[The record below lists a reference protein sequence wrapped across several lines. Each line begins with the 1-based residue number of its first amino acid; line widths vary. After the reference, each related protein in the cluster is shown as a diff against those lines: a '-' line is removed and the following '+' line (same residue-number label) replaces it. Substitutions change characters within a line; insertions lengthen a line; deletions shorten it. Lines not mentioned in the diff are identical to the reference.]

1 MVYEPTYSLE
11 ETIKVFERETND
23 NVADSGKKIVIFY
36 TEILTGKVVL
46 WCFFTSET
54 SEKIHNSTFL
64 VNISV

>member
-1 MVYEPTYSLE
+1 MRPIETTYLRE
-11 ETIKVFERETND
+11 VKVGE
-23 NVADSGKKIVIFY
+23 IVIFY